1 LWALGVLS
9 NHAAKTNRRTSRH
22 LQIKL
27 RDVRMDH
34 YEALLA

>member
-1 LWALGVLS
+1 MRDASQIRYLHG
-9 NHAAKTNRRTSRH
+9 TNRRTSRH